1 MQSLAC
7 FDSSAHPQKPALQEF
22 NHSLVLTAVRH
33 PQQPALQ
40 EFNHSLVSTAVR
52 IHKSLHFKNSIT
64 RLLRQLAM
72 PPEVAQCAIHKS
84 LHFKNSITRLF
95 RQ

>member
-1 MQSLAC
+1 VR
-7 FDSSAHPQKPALQEF
+7 HPQKPALQEF
-22 NHSLVLTAVRH
+22 SYSLVFTAVRH

-64 RLLRQLAM
+64 RL
-72 PPEVAQCAIHKS
+72 
-84 LHFKNSITRLF
+84 F
-95 RQ
+95 